1 MDNLVKNISGKL
13 TVSSKQIADHF
24 SVAGGHRYIL
34 SVIRKLINELGDFG
48 VKNYSLSSYISK
60 QNKKLPCYEITR
72 DGFTFLAMG
81 LTGPKANQWKIK
93 YIEAFNAME
102 KMLSGENSV
111 MQQLNQAIKLM
122 EDDKQIASS
131 CGKGLGEWKKARAE
145 HIKEIED
152 LNKRAQLLLNF

>member
-1 MDNLVKNISGKL
+1 MDNLVKNSAGKL
-13 TVSSKQIADHF
+13 TVNSKQVAEHF
-24 SVAGGHRYIL
+24 GKTHRHVLRDIQEL
-34 SVIRKLINELGDFG
+34 KERLGDFG
-48 VKNYSLSSYISK
+48 ESNFGPSYYISL

-72 DGFTFLAMG
+72 DGFSLLAMG
-81 LTGPKANQWKIK
+81 FTGVPALGWKVK

>member
-1 MDNLVKNISGKL
+1 MDNLVKNSAGKL
-13 TVSSKQIADHF
+13 TVNSKQIAESF
-24 SVAGGHRYIL
+24 GKTHRHVLRDIQE
-34 SVIRKLINELGDFG
+34 LIGKTGDFG
-48 VKNYSLSSYISK
+48 ESNFGLSHYVSL

-72 DGFTFLAMG
+72 DGFSLLAMG
-81 LTGPKANQWKIK
+81 FNGVKALEWKIK